1 MQNSIYKREV
11 EVSMKRMFLGLLI
24 IGLITIS
31 GCSEKMDSSTTG
43 RNIQSVEV
51 NIVSGNMTYPA
62 YLAAPSEEER
72 KPAVVLV
79 HSNRGLEPVY
89 RNLTDRLASEGY
101 VVLSPQWQIFEQR
114 PMDETID
121 RLLRDSVAYLRT
133 RPDVNGNIGLTG
145 FCAGGRYTMLFLP
158 QIDDFKSGVAFYGF
172 PYSGAANQSRP
183 VDMIDRL
190 NVPLL
195 MIHGTHDQSSP
206 IADIYSY
213 ATALNASGKYFE
225 LKVYQGQ
232 PHRFMTENGELSRSF
247 VAKDAYMEM
256 VTFFDRTLRE

>member
-1 MQNSIYKREV
+1 
-11 EVSMKRMFLGLLI
+11 MKTLIFGLL
-24 IGLITIS
+24 LIALVGIS
-31 GCSEKMDSSTTG
+31 GCIDNMDRNTTEIYQTKG
-43 RNIQSVEV
+43 TMV
-51 NIVSGNMTYPA
+51 NITSGNMTYPA
-62 YLAAPSEEER
+62 YLAAPSEEGK

-89 RNLTDRLASEGY
+89 SNITERLASEGY
-101 VVLSPQWQIFEQR
+101 VVLSPQWQAFEQR
-114 PMDETID
+114 PGDETIE

-172 PYSGAANQSRP
+172 PYSGANQSKP

-190 NVPLL
+190 KAPLL

-206 IADIYSY
+206 IADIYRY
-213 ATALNASGKYFE
+213 ATELNASGKYFE
-225 LKVYQGQ
+225 LKLYQGQ
-232 PHRFMTENGELSRSF
+232 PHRFMTENGELSQSF
-247 VAKDAYMEM
+247 VAKDAYTEM

>member
-1 MQNSIYKREV
+1 
-11 EVSMKRMFLGLLI
+11 MKMLIFGLMIALVV
-24 IGLITIS
+24 IS
-31 GCSEKMDSSTTG
+31 GCTGNMDSSTTG
-43 RNIQSVEV
+43 GYQAKGTTV
-51 NIVSGNMTYPA
+51 NITSGNMAYPA
-62 YLAAPSEEER
+62 YLAAPSEEGK

-79 HSNRGLEPVY
+79 HSNQGLEPVY

-101 VVLSPQWQIFEQR
+101 VVLSPQWQTFEQR
-114 PMDETID
+114 PGDETIE

-172 PYSGAANQSRP
+172 PYSGGFANQSMP
-183 VDMIDRL
+183 VDMIEQL

-195 MIHGTHDQSSP
+195 MIHGTHDRSSP
-206 IADIYSY
+206 IADIYRY
-213 ATALNASGKYFE
+213 ATELNASGKYFE

-232 PHRFMTENGELSRSF
+232 PHRFMTENGELSQSF
-247 VAKDAYMEM
+247 AARDAYREM
-256 VTFFDRTLRE
+256 ATFFDRTLRE